1 MDWLSLY
8 SRWQVL
14 LAISVDHICSTGEDY
29 ISRLYVFVP
38 RLPIA
43 QQDYNGFNHVEA
55 SRGPGPWA
63 KVTKL
68 VVDKLE

>member
-1 MDWLSLY
+1 MF
-8 SRWQVL
+8 
-14 LAISVDHICSTGEDY
+14 
-29 ISRLYVFVP
+29 FVP
-38 RLPIA
+38 RLPTA
-43 QQDYNGFNHVEA
+43 QQDYNGFNHAEA